1 MLSAAEIA
9 RGVQGAVAFLWR
21 DPRATTYFDN
31 TTEACLRSFRVM
43 VLVAPLQIILLLI
56 RYSGV
61 TTAADEMEIFVVETI
76 SYVVEWLLFPVIFHE
91 IARRQGWLDRYARYI
106 GALNW
111 INLPGMLLAVVLVP
125 LAQLA
130 PAAIGDLVHVVL
142 QALVSR
148 HHATGAGCRLAALDH
163 AADRELGAAR
173 LHFIPRRSLSRHRCC
188 CRHLDRIAL
197 PSGTGLAAA
206 PSGRPVCDRRRPT
219 PPRRR
224 AATTDHAPPA

>member
-9 RGVQGAVAFLWR
+9 RGVQGAVAVLWR

-142 QALVSR
+142 QALFFYWFLVTTR
-148 HHATGAGCRLAALDH
+148 QVLGAGWPLSIMLLIVSWVPLAFISFLVA
-163 AADRELGAAR
+163 RYLG
-173 LHFIPRRSLSRHRCC
+173 I
-188 CRHLDRIAL
+188 
-197 PSGTGLAAA
+197 AAA
-206 PSGRPVCDRRRPT
+206 VVT
-219 PPRRR
+219 
-224 AATTDHAPPA
+224 

>member
-130 PAAIGDLVHVVL
+130 PAAIGDLVHIVL
-142 QALVSR
+142 QALFFYWFLVTTR
-148 HHATGAGCRLAALDH
+148 QVLGAGWPLSIMLLIVSWVPLAFISFLVA
-163 AADRELGAAR
+163 RYLG
-173 LHFIPRRSLSRHRCC
+173 I
-188 CRHLDRIAL
+188 
-197 PSGTGLAAA
+197 AAA
-206 PSGRPVCDRRRPT
+206 VVT
-219 PPRRR
+219 
-224 AATTDHAPPA
+224 